1 MVSSKTA
8 YEPAVDAVPAV
19 LLLAEDAEPIEVSGE
34 FDPLR
39 QTWSNRNYDCV
50 ATKKHNEAM

>member
-1 MVSSKTA
+1 MVSSVKV
-8 YEPAVDAVPAV
+8 YEPAVDAIPAV

-34 FDPLR
+34 FDPTR